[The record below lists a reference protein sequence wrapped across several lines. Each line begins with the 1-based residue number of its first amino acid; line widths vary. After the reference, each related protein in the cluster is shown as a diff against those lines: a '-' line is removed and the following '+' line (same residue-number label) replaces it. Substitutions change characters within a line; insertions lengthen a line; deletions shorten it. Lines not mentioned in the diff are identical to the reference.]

1 MSFWWVKWLCT
12 CVTTVHSTRKKISIV
27 TTTQINII
35 KESSS
40 FHLLCQINWFSRC
53 VITLR
58 FNRFFPL
65 TLFFLFSYLFVSC
78 PTVHSFVCLLACLL
92 SLALLLVLC
101 FIYIWPSIGFSFA
114 HTQPTAT
121 RQSIHSYITPI
132 FALNIFATVLQIC
145 TNKQLPHRKWLWIW
159 ESLNKNTRRKE
170 RNPTSNLLCKEP
182 SFRLSLSSASSRWN
196 KVENELWI
204 LYSTFIYFPIG
215 WMKRSS
221 S

>member
-12 CVTTVHSTRKKISIV
+12 CVTTVHSTKKISIV
-27 TTTQINII
+27 TSTQINII

-78 PTVHSFVCLLACLL
+78 PTVHSFVCLF
-92 SLALLLVLC
+92 ALTC
-101 FIYIWPSIGFSFA
+101 SPSRFMLHLHLTFNRFLICTHS
-114 HTQPTAT
+114 AT

-145 TNKQLPHRKWLWIW
+145 TNKQLPHRKWLWILD
-159 ESLNKNTRRKE
+159 SLNKNTRRK
-170 RNPTSNLLCKEP
+170 RNPTSNLLCGEP
-182 SFRLSLSSASSRWN
+182 SFRLSLPPARAL
-196 KVENELWI
+196 K
-204 LYSTFIYFPIG
+204 
-215 WMKRSS
+215 
-221 S
+221 